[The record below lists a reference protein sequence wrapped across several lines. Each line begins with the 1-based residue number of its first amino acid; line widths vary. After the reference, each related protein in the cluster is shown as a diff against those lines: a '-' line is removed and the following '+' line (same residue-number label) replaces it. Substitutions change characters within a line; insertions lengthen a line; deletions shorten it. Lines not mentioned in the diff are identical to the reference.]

1 MPLSGLST
9 SKLKFFQQKLRVGY
23 VYINESIDTIFN
35 MDFGSEKSP
44 MDVGVEVIINVKSM
58 NTLFFLK

>member
-1 MPLSGLST
+1 MPLSGLAS
-9 SKLKFFQQKLRVGY
+9 SKLKFVQQKLRVGH
-23 VYINESIDTIFN
+23 VYINESLDTIFN

>member
-1 MPLSGLST
+1 M
-9 SKLKFFQQKLRVGY
+9 
-23 VYINESIDTIFN
+23 YINESLDTIFN